1 MADAM
6 ALAGD
11 IVSCSGLMLLFLL
24 LTEPR
29 YPMRRTAALLSAVF
43 AATAAAYI
51 AAVLGLGL
59 MPGQAS
65 LVCFSIPSLTACLLL
80 SKYRDGRF
88 LFTFCTID
96 VLGFMLIAVSRIS
109 AVLLGGD
116 GWLDFYEL
124 TGGEEAERVDTL
136 AGDFNRYAAAH
147 PQEASAV
154 YRLAAE
160 KLKPAGK
167 TLIFQNKPAESR

>member
-1 MADAM
+1 MADAL

-11 IVSCSGLMLLFLL
+11 IVSCGGLMLLFLL
-24 LTEPR
+24 LTDPR

-59 MPGQAS
+59 TPGQAS

-96 VLGFMLIAVSRIS
+96 VLGFMLIVSFPHLRRPARRRRLGQPLFPACADGVAGGSSSCAS
-109 AVLLGGD
+109 AAI
-116 GWLDFYEL
+116 
-124 TGGEEAERVDTL
+124 TGG
-136 AGDFNRYAAAH
+136 
-147 PQEASAV
+147 
-154 YRLAAE
+154 
-160 KLKPAGK
+160 
-167 TLIFQNKPAESR
+167 

>member
-1 MADAM
+1 MT
-6 ALAGD
+6 LGGD
-11 IVSCSGLMLLFLL
+11 PI
-24 LTEPR
+24 
-29 YPMRRTAALLSAVF
+29 YPM
-43 AATAAAYI
+43 
-51 AAVLGLGL
+51 
-59 MPGQAS
+59 P
-65 LVCFSIPSLTACLLL
+65 P
-80 SKYRDGRF
+80 
-88 LFTFCTID
+88 
-96 VLGFMLIAVSRIS
+96 
-109 AVLLGGD
+109 VLLGGD

-147 PQEASAV
+147 PQEARAV